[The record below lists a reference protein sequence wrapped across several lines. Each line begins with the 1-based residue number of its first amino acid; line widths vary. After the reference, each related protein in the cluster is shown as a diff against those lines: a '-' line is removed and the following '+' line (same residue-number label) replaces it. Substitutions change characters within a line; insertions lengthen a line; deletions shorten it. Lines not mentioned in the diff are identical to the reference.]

1 MSRKEKNGAIRSAVT
16 TIVSESPAALSQSG
30 IPGLDAV
37 LHGGFP
43 EGRTTIVVA
52 GPGGGKTVLA
62 TQYLVNGATLFGEPG
77 LMISFEES
85 PSALK
90 ANCPALAWPVDGQVG
105 AGVHFVDGRMPEDS
119 IEAGGFDL
127 GGLIAIASS
136 LVKKYGVKRIA
147 IDGIDALFALTP
159 DPSNRRRE
167 ILRVLSWLTESK
179 ISALLTIK
187 VGEETA

>member
-1 MSRKEKNGAIRSAVT
+1 MLRKDRNGAVRAVAAIET
-16 TIVSESPAALSQSG
+16 RMSESPLSQSG

-62 TQYLVNGATLFGEPG
+62 TQYLVNGAVRFGEPG

-85 PSALK
+85 PEALK
-90 ANCPALAWPVDGQVG
+90 ANFPAMDWPADDAVG
-105 AGVHFVDGRMPEDS
+105 AGVHFVDGRMPEDA

-136 LVKKYGVKRIA
+136 LVK
-147 IDGIDALFALTP
+147 
-159 DPSNRRRE
+159 
-167 ILRVLSWLTESK
+167 
-179 ISALLTIK
+179 
-187 VGEETA
+187 